1 MFVEK
6 IPYLNKLSRDNLI
19 LLGGLIILAMGIII
33 LIVGGLYAPGSAIIM
48 LAAGAACL
56 IYLFIPQF
64 QENIRKYFPAAAGAL
79 SGIIAVVTFIN
90 TFYLYKF
97 IVGSPLLG
105 QVLLLISIGASLVVL
120 DAGLNILGIGIP
132 KEKPGAG
139 SSGPASGSSSYSAGA
154 SESKSS
160 DIE

>member
-6 IPYLNKLSRDNLI
+6 IPFVKKLSRDNLI
-19 LLGGLIILAMGIII
+19 LLGGLIILAMGIIL

-48 LAAGAACL
+48 LAAGVACL

-64 QENIRKYFPAAAGAL
+64 QEGIRKYLPAASGGL
-79 SGIIAVVTFIN
+79 SGVICVVTFIN

-132 KEKPGAG
+132 KEKQETG
-139 SSGPASGSSSYSAGA
+139 SYSAGA
-154 SESKSS
+154 SESGSS
-160 DIE
+160 DIEQ